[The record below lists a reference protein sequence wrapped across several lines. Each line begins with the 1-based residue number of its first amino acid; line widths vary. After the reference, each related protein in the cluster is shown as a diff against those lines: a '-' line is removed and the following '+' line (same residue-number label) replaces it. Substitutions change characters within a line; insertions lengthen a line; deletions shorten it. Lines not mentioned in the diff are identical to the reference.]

1 MVDLL
6 KPVGYDPLMSQ
17 ELYLHQWC
25 QYRHLTLSQLSDQ
38 SGIELE
44 TLQSVQNGS
53 VAPSL
58 SLLGSLAHQLH
69 IPTSWL
75 HSDPQA
81 VQRLWNDPDEEQ
93 PELPTDHSIDPIF
106 ERLLQAHRQHSELF
120 ALLTNLVHFGDPK
133 LIRAAQVNLQSLS
146 KQIRVTTVPWGS
158 RPSGHFEPPS
168 D

>member
-1 MVDLL
+1 
-6 KPVGYDPLMSQ
+6 MSKQ
-17 ELYLHQWC
+17 LYLHQWC

-53 VAPSL
+53 IDPSL
-58 SLLGSLAHQLH
+58 SLLEILAQQLH

-75 HSDPQA
+75 LYDPQA
-81 VQRLWNDPDEEQ
+81 VQPLWNDPDEEQ

-120 ALLTNLVHFGDPK
+120 DLLTSLVHFGDPQ
-133 LIRAAQVNLQSLS
+133 LIRVAQVNLKSLS
-146 KQIRVTTVPWGS
+146 KQIRATTLPWGS
-158 RPSGHFEPPS
+158 RPPGHFEPPS

>member
-1 MVDLL
+1 LL
-6 KPVGYDPLMSQ
+6 KPVGYDPLMSKQ
-17 ELYLHQWC
+17 LYLHQWC
-25 QYRHLTLSQLSDQ
+25 QYRHLTIAQVSDQ

-44 TLQSVQNGS
+44 TLQSAQNGS
-53 VAPSL
+53 IDPSL
-58 SLLGSLAHQLH
+58 SLLEILAQQLH

-75 HSDPQA
+75 LYDPQA